1 MDFSKLIA
9 RVQALLLTP
18 KTEWPVIAAE
28 QETVANL
35 YKNYILI
42 LAAIPVVAG
51 FIKGSL
57 IGTTLFGITVRT
69 PIVSGIIGM
78 LVQYALILG
87 IVYVLA
93 LIIDALAPS
102 FDGQKNPIQALK
114 TSAYAYT
121 AGWVASIGVIVPW
134 IGWLIALAGSIYGI
148 YLLYVGLP
156 HTMRNPPEKSVDTPS
171 SSSSSASSSA
181 WSSA

>member
-78 LVQYALILG
+78 LV
-87 IVYVLA
+87 
-93 LIIDALAPS
+93 
-102 FDGQKNPIQALK
+102 
-114 TSAYAYT
+114 
-121 AGWVASIGVIVPW
+121 
-134 IGWLIALAGSIYGI
+134 
-148 YLLYVGLP
+148 
-156 HTMRNPPEKSVDTPS
+156 
-171 SSSSSASSSA
+171 
-181 WSSA
+181 

>member
-42 LAAIPVVAG
+42 LAAIPVIAG

-57 IGTTLFGITVRT
+57 IGTSYPRTV
-69 PIVSGIIGM
+69 
-78 LVQYALILG
+78 LG
-87 IVYVLA
+87 IRG
-93 LIIDALAPS
+93 DPR
-102 FDGQKNPIQALK
+102 FGR
-114 TSAYAYT
+114 
-121 AGWVASIGVIVPW
+121 W
-134 IGWLIALAGSIYGI
+134 IAQ
-148 YLLYVGLP
+148 
-156 HTMRNPPEKSVDTPS
+156 
-171 SSSSSASSSA
+171 
-181 WSSA
+181 

>member
-9 RVQALLLTP
+9 RVQALLLSP

-28 QETVANL
+28 PETVSSL

-42 LAAIPVVAG
+42 LAAIPAVAG

-57 IGTTLFGITVRT
+57 IGYSAFGFTVRT
-69 PIVSGIIGM
+69 PFVSGVFGM
-78 LVQYALILG
+78 IVQYALILG

-93 LIIDALAPS
+93 LVIDALAPS
-102 FDGQKNPIQALK
+102 FGGEKSPIQALK

-134 IGWLIALAGSIYGI
+134 IGWLIALAGAIYGI
-148 YLLYVGLP
+148 YLLFIRL
-156 HTMRNPPEKSVDTPS
+156 RNRLSTQS
-171 SSSSSASSSA
+171 SSSSLDSSSA
-181 WSSA
+181 